1 MIIKKIFSII
11 FILVIIAGIILG
23 LKVCIKENN
32 VNIKKS
38 EILKD
43 AFADIVDVEIEINKL
58 YTYGKGI
65 NLSGV
70 AENINKD
77 NFENVKLVV
86 RDGMDYEKSYNL
98 DYELDKEN
106 KRLYFSTDNNM
117 NTGIV
122 IDELSEGEY
131 FLFIRIKTNNS
142 VNPKYYTLKKSNDFL
157 EGEINYYTVTDENGT
172 RKAEFNFDKY
182 KVENKELSYLS
193 LSVKKAELPE
203 EVYDIVID
211 AGHGG
216 NDPGESKDGV
226 TESRLMLEYAEALE
240 KLLTEAGYKVLLTR
254 NSENTGT
261 YTTTN
266 MYDDGGR
273 IIRANESKAKLM
285 ISLHVNSDQTKSLR
299 GVEVYSPPKSNL
311 DFASKLAKNI
321 QTDSLLEFSNNN
333 SFKQAEGVYVRNFT
347 EALIKVYEGKA
358 KNGGYEPYD
367 LTTDTAFLYTI
378 REVGGI
384 ATNAYVDGR
393 NKTYGDNEYYKSC
406 QGIECY
412 QLELGYIANDFGIIQ
427 NDKDTIVEIIANTI
441 IDEY

>member
-1 MIIKKIFSII
+1 MIIKKIFSLI
-11 FILVIIAGIILG
+11 FILLIIAGIILG
-23 LKVCIKENN
+23 IKVCIRENN
-32 VNIKKS
+32 VNIKRS

-43 AFADIVDVEIEINKL
+43 AFADISDVELEINKL

-86 RDGMDYEKSYNL
+86 RDGNDYDKSYNL

-106 KRLYFSTDNNM
+106 KKLYFSTNNNM

-122 IDELSEGEY
+122 IDELQDGEY

-142 VNPKYYTLKKSNDFL
+142 INPKYYSIKKSSDFFD
-157 EGEINYYTVTDENGT
+157 GEIDYYTVTDENGN

-182 KVENKELSYLS
+182 NVNNKELSFLS
-193 LSVKKAELPE
+193 LSVKTAELPE
-203 EVYDIVID
+203 DIYDIVID

-216 NDPGESKDGV
+216 NDPGEMKDGV
-226 TESRLMLEYAEALE
+226 SESKLMLEYAELLE
-240 KLLTEAGYKVLLTR
+240 DKLVEAGYKVLLTR
-254 NSENTGT
+254 NSDNTGT

-273 IIRANESKAKLM
+273 IIVANESKAKLM
-285 ISLHVNSDQTKSLR
+285 ISLHVNSDQAHTLR

-311 DFASKLAKNI
+311 DFATKLAKNI
-321 QTDSLLEFSNNN
+321 QTDSLLEYSNNK
-333 SFKQAEGVYVRNFT
+333 SFKKAEGVYVRNFT
-347 EALIKVYEGKA
+347 DALIKVYEDKA

-393 NKTYGDNEYYKSC
+393 NKVYGDNEYYKSC

-412 QLELGYIANDFGIIQ
+412 QLELGYVANDFGILQ
-427 NDKDTIVEIIANTI
+427 NDKETIVEIIADTI

>member
-117 NTGIV
+117 NTGVV

>member
-117 NTGIV
+117 NTGVV

-333 SFKQAEGVYVRNFT
+333 SLKQAEGVYVRNFT

>member
-117 NTGIV
+117 NTGVV

-203 EVYDIVID
+203 EVYDIVRD